1 MVETVSFAFDQA
13 GLHACLDAM
22 STDDLNTLDFGLIG
36 MHAQA
41 AVQGHPAVSRS
52 RVAHWQT
59 T

>member
-52 RVAHWQT
+52 LAVH
-59 T
+59 